1 MYTDNVYGHSSHA
14 LFWATMG
21 EGAGRMAQKERYI
34 DWQRASDA
42 YGGSQYSLFGDSGV
56 KVTDIK

>member
-1 MYTDNVYGHSSHA
+1 
-14 LFWATMG
+14 MG